1 MIIKKKLKRNS
12 LINKNGNLIRLN
24 NKKKKNNI
32 ILYFLTVDLGYV

>member
-32 ILYFLTVDLGYV
+32 ILYFLTMDLGYV

>member
-24 NKKKKNNI
+24 NKKKKKNI